1 MEIRRDDHPEHLAN
15 DIHELLAET
24 VAELGVRADVAGEV
38 VTLHGTVATTS
49 RSTEVERVVADA
61 LPGFRVVNRV
71 EVIDDGLS
79 PPGAEEHL

>member
-15 DIHELLAET
+15 DLHELLAET
-24 VAELGVRADVAGEV
+24 VAELGVRADVTGDV
-38 VTLHGTVATTS
+38 VTLHGSVATTKRS
-49 RSTEVERVVADA
+49 REVERVVADA

-79 PPGAEEHL
+79 PPGTEEHL